1 MGGRFRKGTMAS
13 AHLDARY
20 FSSSL
25 YAIGA
30 FQAATPVLE
39 LRGSESE
46 NVSLCVGFLRG
57 TAWGSSSL
65 FQQLNSHWFLKP
77 EVVGTYLPALEH
89 CAGGP
94 GVGL

>member
-1 MGGRFRKGTMAS
+1 M
-13 AHLDARY
+13 
-20 FSSSL
+20 
-25 YAIGA
+25 
-30 FQAATPVLE
+30 
-39 LRGSESE
+39 
-46 NVSLCVGFLRG
+46 GFLRG

-94 GVGL
+94 GVGMGLLVPEISLLNFYPPHVGMGAAHSVSVPLLPL